1 VLHKKQLIVGYR
13 IGQNKCLFAL
23 PMYWLVLNL
32 RSCFICVSDI
42 CGLVQN
48 EFDDIL
54 SIFVSLVH
62 LWILGK
68 FWASSVRYVEVVCF
82 VGIFVSYE

>member
-1 VLHKKQLIVGYR
+1 
-13 IGQNKCLFAL
+13 
-23 PMYWLVLNL
+23 MYWLVLNL

-54 SIFVSLVH
+54 SILVSLVH

-68 FWASSVRYVEVVCF
+68 FWARSVRMWRWYVF
-82 VGIFVSYE
+82 VGIFGSYE

>member
-1 VLHKKQLIVGYR
+1 VSTAFVLHKEQLIVEYLINHNR
-13 IGQNKCLFAL
+13 YLRAL
-23 PMYWLVLNL
+23 PIYWLVLNL

-82 VGIFVSYE
+82 CR